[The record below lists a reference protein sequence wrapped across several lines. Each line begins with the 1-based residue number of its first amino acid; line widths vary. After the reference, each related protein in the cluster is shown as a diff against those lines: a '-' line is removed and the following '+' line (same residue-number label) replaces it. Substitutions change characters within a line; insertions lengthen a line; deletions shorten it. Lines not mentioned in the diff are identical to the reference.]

1 MPQAHP
7 YNAYTRTSVN
17 TADQRQ
23 LILMLYDG
31 AIRNTRKG
39 IAKIEA
45 RDFEAAHNYLVRAR
59 QIVSE
64 LLSTLRPEKAG
75 EIGENLK
82 RLYVYL
88 FQRLAEANLM
98 KDVAL
103 AGEAIQIL
111 STLREAWAGINVGQ
125 QAHQGGANELPGRI
139 NVKL

>member
-7 YNAYTRTSVN
+7 YSAYTRTSVN

-31 AIRNTRKG
+31 AIRNARKG

-45 RDFEAAHNYLVRAR
+45 RDFEAAHNYLIRAR

-64 LLSTLRPEKAG
+64 LLATLRPEKAG
-75 EIGENLK
+75 EIGQNLK

-98 KDVAL
+98 KDVSL
-103 AGEAIQIL
+103 VEEAIQIL
-111 STLREAWAGINVGQ
+111 STLREAWAGIQVNQ
-125 QAHQGGANELPGRI
+125 NQGRGEEPQGRV
-139 NVKL
+139 NLKM

>member
-7 YNAYTRTSVN
+7 YSAYTRTNVN

-31 AIRNTRKG
+31 AIRNARKG

-45 RDFEAAHNYLVRAR
+45 RDFEAAHNYLIRAR

-64 LLSTLRPEKAG
+64 LLATLRPEKAG
-75 EIGENLK
+75 EIGQNLK

-88 FQRLAEANLM
+88 
-98 KDVAL
+98 
-103 AGEAIQIL
+103 
-111 STLREAWAGINVGQ
+111 
-125 QAHQGGANELPGRI
+125 
-139 NVKL
+139 

>member
-7 YNAYTRTSVN
+7 YSAYTRTNVN

-31 AIRNTRKG
+31 AIRNARKG

-45 RDFEAAHNYLVRAR
+45 RDFEAAHNYLIRAR

-64 LLSTLRPEKAG
+64 LLATLRPEKAG
-75 EIGENLK
+75 EIGQNLK

-98 KDVAL
+98 KDVSL
-103 AGEAIQIL
+103 VEEAIQIL
-111 STLREAWAGINVGQ
+111 STLREAWAGIQVTQN
-125 QAHQGGANELPGRI
+125 QGRGEEPQGRV
-139 NVKL
+139 NLKM